1 MSKQNVF
8 KLAAPRVCSSRMK
21 KNCERKASSAFSLF
35 EVLIAL
41 GVFAIAVI
49 GLAVAL
55 DSAVQA
61 AFEARGRAFAR
72 MQLES
77 RLSACL
83 ADPPVQGK
91 RVIEARDNHG
101 VRVEETME
109 PYEAKTTNG
118 DLVPGLWKL
127 KILADWGAKKTET
140 ADIILYRP

>member
-1 MSKQNVF
+1 MSKEKVF
-8 KLAAPRVCSSRMK
+8 SFQWFSVQRNR
-21 KNCERKASSAFSLF
+21 RASCLNTVSAFSLF

-83 ADPPVQGK
+83 ADPPLQGK

-101 VRVEETME
+101 VRVTETLE
-109 PYEAKTTNG
+109 PYEVKTTNG
-118 DLVPGLWKL
+118 DIVPGLWKL

-140 ADIILYRP
+140 ADILLYRP

>member
-1 MSKQNVF
+1 MNRANVF
-8 KLAAPRVCSSRMK
+8 SFQWFSVQRSRRASSLK
-21 KNCERKASSAFSLF
+21 TVSAFSLF

-83 ADPPVQGK
+83 ADPPLQGK

-101 VRVEETME
+101 VRVTETLE
-109 PYEAKTTNG
+109 PYEVKTTNG

-140 ADIILYRP
+140 ADILLYRP